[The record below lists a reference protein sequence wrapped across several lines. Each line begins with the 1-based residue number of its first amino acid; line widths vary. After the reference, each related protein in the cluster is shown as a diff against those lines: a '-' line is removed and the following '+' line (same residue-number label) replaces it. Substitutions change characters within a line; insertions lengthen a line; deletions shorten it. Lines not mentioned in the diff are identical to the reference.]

1 MTSNK
6 KIILAGLV
14 VFLVG
19 FFALVL
25 LGRQTLAA
33 QAAPA
38 EPDFSTF
45 PEMKL
50 NEVLL
55 SSDHYDVIWDVV
67 ASGGGDINSPHF
79 KVSSTIGQPT
89 VGEKSSAHYETC
101 TGYWCW
107 IDLIREIFL
116 PLIMDAPAP

>member
-1 MTSNK
+1 MTRTK
-6 KIILAGLV
+6 KIIIASLV

-19 FFALVL
+19 YFGLIL

-38 EPDFSTF
+38 EPDFSSVA
-45 PEMKL
+45 EMDL
-50 NEVLL
+50 NEVQM
-55 SSDHYDVIWDVV
+55 SSAHFDVDWNVV
-67 ASGGGDINSPHF
+67 ASGGGDIGSTHF
-79 KVSSTIGQPT
+79 QVSSTIGQPT

-107 IDLIREIFL
+107 LDLVREIFL
-116 PLIMDAPAP
+116 PLILKGS